1 MEFYGYWKDLNIKHI
16 CVAEEYDRGI
26 HKILSSIRIY

>member
-26 HKILSSIRIY
+26 IKYFLSIRIY

>member
-1 MEFYGYWKDLNIKHI
+1 MEFYGYRKDLNIIRI

-26 HKILSSIRIY
+26 HKILASIRIY